1 MTRIE
6 YFKMNIDLSQQIAEL
21 DSDNVFILT
30 AQKVAVYSIIPFMM
44 ILAFESSIKYVF
56 TNLANLVISV
66 INLFASED
74 VNPGD

>member
-66 INLFASED
+66 INLFASEESIE
-74 VNPGD
+74 